1 MDLTSGIID
10 GNHHYLKTCILY
22 EVLQKKPI
30 FDSYRDFCDTVGQDP
45 MEYPDFEYWYYRFYH
60 GNRDL
65 DYDRSA
71 DPKPKTIMDI
81 PAGSMT
87 KIAEYLD
94 PVERTFLRSMN
105 RTIKAV
111 VDSFPPVFEKIDISV
126 SDTST
131 RWILNDKMF
140 SCYKKVGGCT
150 LHKPN
155 CSVEKSERCHVKQ
168 SLEYLAPLMRIPN
181 IQVSHFSL
189 KLLYDMLDCVDLLS
203 IPVNAK
209 NIPYSQERYN
219 YQTIFDTD
227 QFKQAKSVT
236 FKTFL
241 ASFNVEELMNFSHL
255 KSFKCRVKADNA
267 VEDVKRIRDIIST
280 FEELESCELE
290 FHGRWNSIP
299 MREFAE
305 ALGEDIPIG
314 PLVQQ
319 ATITHLYRIAKTN
332 DSLEFKITDERM
344 LCRINVRKFR

>member
-22 EVLQKKPI
+22 EDRIPWNIQI
-30 FDSYRDFCDTVGQDP
+30 SNTGII
-45 MEYPDFEYWYYRFYH
+45 RFYH

-131 RWILNDKMF
+131 R
-140 SCYKKVGGCT
+140 T
-150 LHKPN
+150 
-155 CSVEKSERCHVKQ
+155 E
-168 SLEYLAPLMRIPN
+168 
-181 IQVSHFSL
+181 
-189 KLLYDMLDCVDLLS
+189 
-203 IPVNAK
+203 
-209 NIPYSQERYN
+209 
-219 YQTIFDTD
+219 
-227 QFKQAKSVT
+227 
-236 FKTFL
+236 
-241 ASFNVEELMNFSHL
+241 
-255 KSFKCRVKADNA
+255 NA

-319 ATITHLYRIAKTN
+319 ATI
-332 DSLEFKITDERM
+332 DSSLSNCK
-344 LCRINVRKFR
+344 NQ